1 MECPDLCFQAQES
14 GKWEA
19 VLSVLWGCSSLSAN
33 HICAAVGKSWCH
45 VALMIAIV
53 ADLVKQYESIYIYKY
68 PSLLW
73 TFKACYI
80 FTMTL
85 GTVFLFSLK
94 KWRSTWHRHISWCLS
109 PHVCVL
115 FSLYLWIIIVLF
127 CVFVCVY
134 ECLQNELD
142 WAKKIEKTCF
152 RNPSKLDPVVK
163 SILWSLIHAAD
174 NLVYVKRTRSTILTY
189 MGTYLYSRLIALTVG
204 NFSVTCCHHMLPIW
218 ICEAEENSED
228 VPKVNISRRS
238 LVQN

>member
-1 MECPDLCFQAQES
+1 MNP
-14 GKWEA
+14 
-19 VLSVLWGCSSLSAN
+19 
-33 HICAAVGKSWCH
+33 
-45 VALMIAIV
+45 
-53 ADLVKQYESIYIYKY
+53 SIYINIHLFYEL
-68 PSLLW
+68 SRRA
-73 TFKACYI
+73 TFSRWLSAQC
-80 FTMTL
+80 
-85 GTVFLFSLK
+85 SCSA
-94 KWRSTWHRHISWCLS
+94 WRSEGLPDTGTYPGVCLCMF
-109 PHVCVL
+109 VFCFLCIYGLLL
-115 FSLYLWIIIVLF
+115 FYLF

-189 MGTYLYSRLIALTVG
+189 MGTYLYSRLIALAVG

>member
-1 MECPDLCFQAQES
+1 MNFQ
-14 GKWEA
+14 G
-19 VLSVLWGCSSLSAN
+19 VLHFHDSLSAQ
-33 HICAAVGKSWCH
+33 CSCSA
-45 VALMIAIV
+45 
-53 ADLVKQYESIYIYKY
+53 
-68 PSLLW
+68 
-73 TFKACYI
+73 
-80 FTMTL
+80 
-85 GTVFLFSLK
+85 
-94 KWRSTWHRHISWCLS
+94 WRSEGLPDTGAYPGVCLCMF
-109 PHVCVL
+109 V
-115 FSLYLWIIIVLF
+115 F
-127 CVFVCVY
+127 CFLCVY

-189 MGTYLYSRLIALTVG
+189 MGTYLYSRLIALAVG

-218 ICEAEENSED
+218 ICEDEENSED